1 MWRITVVVFIAVAA
15 AGPVRAELCG
25 VDVETFGR
33 PEEAQP
39 RWERNCCS
47 HDFLYDWRSAWL
59 DAPEGPAAENLAR
72 TLSVS
77 GDSEGTGCAV
87 AIDWAGDE
95 LDRWWYAYLDRQR
108 YRFLD
113 VTQYNLLGGP
123 CGCGWRWGHGVWPDV
138 FWLPAPVRCVREKA
152 QPIPEP
158 ATVAFLA
165 FGAAVLLRARRSESA
180 R

>member
-1 MWRITVVVFIAVAA
+1 MWRIAVVVFIAVAA
-15 AGPVRAELCG
+15 AGAVRAELCG
-25 VDVETFGR
+25 VDVGTFER
-33 PEEAQP
+33 PEKTRSWREMNH
-39 RWERNCCS
+39 RS
-47 HDFLYDWRSAWL
+47 HDFLYDWPFVWL
-59 DAPEGPAAENLAR
+59 DPPEGRTAESLAC
-72 TLSVS
+72 TLSVL
-77 GDSEGTGCAV
+77 GDSEGTGCAG

-123 CGCGWRWGHGVWPDV
+123 CGYGWRWGHGVWPDV
-138 FWLPAPVRCVREKA
+138 FWLPSPVRCVRQRV

-158 ATVAFLA
+158 VTAAFLA
-165 FGAAVLLRARRSESA
+165 FGAVVLLRARRSERA

>member
-1 MWRITVVVFIAVAA
+1 MWRIAVIVFIAVAA
-15 AGPVRAELCG
+15 GDAGRAELCS
-25 VDVETFGR
+25 VDVDTFER
-33 PEEAQP
+33 PEEVIPCGMMHYA
-39 RWERNCCS
+39 S
-47 HDFLYDWRSAWL
+47 VDFLYHWRYAWL
-59 DAPEGPAAENLAR
+59 DPPEGPATENLAR

-77 GDSEGTGCAV
+77 GDSEGMGCAV

-123 CGCGWRWGHGVWPDV
+123 WGCGWRWCHGVWPDV
-138 FWLPAPVRCVREKA
+138 FLLPAPVRCVREKA

-158 ATVAFLA
+158 PTVAFLA
-165 FGAAVLLRARRSESA
+165 FGAAVLLRARRSEDA

>member
-15 AGPVRAELCG
+15 GGAGQAELCG
-25 VDVETFGR
+25 VDIEVFNRLQET
-33 PEEAQP
+33 QP
-39 RWERNCCS
+39 RWERNCRS
-47 HDFLYDWRSAWL
+47 HDFFCDWRLVWL
-59 DAPEGPAAENLAR
+59 ELPEAR
-72 TLSVS
+72 PPEDFACILTSS
-77 GDSEGTGCAV
+77 GDLAGTGCAG

-95 LDRWWYAYLDRQR
+95 LDRWWYVYLDRQR

-123 CGCGWRWGHGVWPDV
+123 PGYEWRWGHGVWPDV
-138 FWLPAPVRCVREKA
+138 FMLRAPHACGRERI

-158 ATVAFLA
+158 ATAAFLA
-165 FGAAVLLRARRSESA
+165 LGAVVLLRARRSEGA